1 MKDPEAAPKSGAFLQ
16 EHQDPAD
23 AETAGTADNLATFE
37 SLKVKAQ
44 EALQREREQ
53 EKKELNEFI
62 VEKQALMGAMT
73 LFNSKLDDANE
84 DKNKLSEEKA
94 QATSENKQATD
105 SKAADSKALA
115 ELTST
120 CNDAAAAWDAR
131 QKHAANEQAA
141 IQKAM
146 EILGSRVKVLVQV
159 NTETE
164 KASTQQ
170 SGPQAVRQQ
179 LIKKFRSLGSKL
191 HSLSML
197 NMVSAMSVSPME
209 KIKGLITY
217 MIAKLQK
224 EAAEAASTHAFCQE
238 ENKKNAE
245 AKEKTQGEL
254 DKTNSRLESATAKKQ
269 SLEDRIAQ
277 LQNEV
282 KDIEGADAKA
292 TQIR

>member
-94 QATSENKQATD
+94 QATAENKQATD
-105 SKAADSKALA
+105 SKAADEAALA
-115 ELTST
+115 ELVST
-120 CNDAAAAWDAR
+120 CNSAAAAWDAR
-131 QKHAANEQAA
+131 QKDAANEQAA

-146 EILGSRVKVLVQV
+146 EILGSRVNVLMQV
-159 NTETE
+159 DDHKRAT
-164 KASTQQ
+164 
-170 SGPQAVRQQ
+170 GPDAV
-179 LIKKFRSLGSKL
+179 
-191 HSLSML
+191 
-197 NMVSAMSVSPME
+197 
-209 KIKGLITY
+209 
-217 MIAKLQK
+217 
-224 EAAEAASTHAFCQE
+224 
-238 ENKKNAE
+238 
-245 AKEKTQGEL
+245 
-254 DKTNSRLESATAKKQ
+254 
-269 SLEDRIAQ
+269 
-277 LQNEV
+277 
-282 KDIEGADAKA
+282 
-292 TQIR
+292 